1 MDLSRALGQLADI
14 HQQIAKGEIYRGYR
28 SVPVAASG
36 LIGMAAAWAQA
47 PGLGENDP
55 VGFVL
60 YWSAIAGCAA
70 LVGTSEIIYN
80 YLVRD
85 DRADRRRTRQVVG
98 QFLPSIVAGAIVTV
112 SLVHLSAALVPLLPG
127 LWAICFG
134 LGIFASRPYLP
145 RASGWVALFYYVAG
159 IGLLW
164 VARGPEPLRAWW
176 VGGTFGT
183 GQLLAAFVLFWNLER
198 QSEPAAKLT
207 GLGAEE
213 NDDWEEEN

>member
-1 MDLSRALGQLADI
+1 MDVPRALAQIEAI
-14 HQQIAKGEIYRGYR
+14 HEQIAKGEVYRGYR
-28 SVPVAASG
+28 SLPVAASG
-36 LIGMAAAWAQA
+36 AIGLIAAWAQA
-47 PGLGENDP
+47 PGLGVNDP

-60 YWSAIAGCAA
+60 YWTSIAGCAA
-70 LVGTSEIIYN
+70 LVGTSEIIFN
-80 YLVRD
+80 YVVRD
-85 DRADRRRTRQVVG
+85 NRADRRRTRQVVG
-98 QFLPSIVAGAIVTV
+98 QFLPSVLAGAIITV

-159 IGLLW
+159 IALLW
-164 VARGPEPLRAWW
+164 FARGPEPLRAWW

-198 QSEPAAKLT
+198 ENQPASTSE
-207 GLGAEE
+207 GLRFEE
-213 NDDWEEEN
+213 NDDWQEED

>member
-28 SVPVAASG
+28 SVPIAASG

-47 PGLGENDP
+47 PGLGVNDP

-60 YWSAIAGCAA
+60 YWSSIAGCAA
-70 LVGTSEIIYN
+70 LVGTSEIIFN
-80 YLVRD
+80 YIVRD

-98 QFLPSIVAGAIVTV
+98 QFLPSVLAGAIITV

-145 RASGWVALFYYVAG
+145 RASGWVALFYYTAG
-159 IGLLW
+159 IALLW
-164 VARGPEPLRAWW
+164 FARGPEPLRAWW

-198 QSEPAAKLT
+198 EIQPTSTSA
-207 GLGAEE
+207 GLRLEE
-213 NDDWEEEN
+213 NDDWQEED